1 MNPGRQEAAEPNAV
15 PPASDEAGS
24 NADQSPATPDHDQ
37 SSSEP
42 ASPASPA
49 SAVASEELE
58 TVFAK
63 GLARSEEQR
72 AYRDAPRP
80 QINDADRWT
89 DLLANAPRWG
99 KPQPAATG
107 EARRGEATHYRPF
120 ARKSRTFSA
129 SEMEALC
136 VIPPL
141 PADEESRTPLV
152 TVTAAQLPAQLPAQL
167 VESPPAAAQ
176 PEEPS
181 APPSSVPP
189 PLSAPALAA
198 PALARD
204 AAPMDIAPEI
214 VIRTKDVEVTVTRE
228 SVADETMFVIA
239 GLALPA
245 APGPADTARA
255 AASPGPWQPAVSAD
269 TSPVMAAP
277 APDQPASPAENQTAA
292 ASEPDEPGVRFD
304 QWAINEGGWQPPLAT
319 SAADEEALPGFVDWP
334 TAVPAHATVP
344 ETEALT
350 HTQVELELQAAAIKE
365 FSTVQGYLSRVL
377 AETINEWLVSS
388 GTKQTRTFVLDAGLL
403 SSSHP
408 VAITL
413 TMEPA
418 SADLVATLIQE
429 TVSPSPP
436 PAGASAAP
444 PAAKPVAGKTD
455 SIASGFV
462 GGVFATVEKV
472 VDGALGA
479 LFGSKPQPSSR
490 RPAAAPRPQ
499 KRRAEAGRP
508 GGKLPPKKPQ
518 GLRVEVSSRH
528 KP

>member
-1 MNPGRQEAAEPNAV
+1 MNPGRQEAAEPNAM

-24 NADQSPATPDHDQ
+24 NAGQSPAAPDRDQ

-42 ASPASPA
+42 ATLARPA
-49 SAVASEELE
+49 SAVEDEELE

-63 GLARSEEQR
+63 GLLRTEEQR
-72 AYRDAPRP
+72 AYRDVPRS
-80 QINDADRWT
+80 QVNDANRWS

-99 KPQPAATG
+99 KPQSATAG
-107 EARRGEATHYRPF
+107 DVRKGDTTHYRPF
-120 ARKSRTFSA
+120 TRKSRTFSA

-141 PADEESRTPLV
+141 PVDGENRTPLV
-152 TVTAAQLPAQLPAQL
+152 TVTAPQSAPQSAGR
-167 VESPPAAAQ
+167 PPAAAQ
-176 PEEPS
+176 PEPPFS
-181 APPSSVPP
+181 SPAFLSSPPSSVPP
-189 PLSAPALAA
+189 SSAPALTGAA
-198 PALARD
+198 FPA
-204 AAPMDIAPEI
+204 DITPEI
-214 VIRTKDVEVTVTRE
+214 IIPTKDAEVAVTRE

-245 APGPADTARA
+245 TPAPADTARA
-255 AASPGPWQPAVSAD
+255 PASASPRQPAVSTD
-269 TSPVMAAP
+269 TSPAMAAP
-277 APDQPASPAENQTAA
+277 SSNQPVPPVENRTAA
-292 ASEPDEPGVRFD
+292 ATESAEPGVPFD
-304 QWAINEGGWQPPLAT
+304 QWAINEGGWQPSLAT
-319 SAADEEALPGFVDWP
+319 SVADEEALPSFAEWP

-344 ETEALT
+344 ETEALD
-350 HTQVELELQAAAIKE
+350 HAQVELELQAAAIKE

-377 AETINEWLVSS
+377 AETINDWLASS

-403 SSSHP
+403 SSSLP

-418 SADLVATLIQE
+418 SADLVAGLIQE
-429 TVSPSPP
+429 TVSPPP
-436 PAGASAAP
+436 PTPASASAAP
-444 PAAKPVAGKTD
+444 PAAKPPPGKTD
-455 SIASGFV
+455 SSASGFV

-490 RPAAAPRPQ
+490 RPAAPPHPQ
-499 KRRAEAGRP
+499 KRRTEAGRP

-518 GLRVEVSSRH
+518 GLRVEVGSRH